1 MDPIRFAIANPV
13 KVTVGVILTVLFGV
27 ISLNVIPIQLT
38 PNVDEPIITVET
50 GWTGRSPE
58 EIEREIIEEQ
68 EEFLKT
74 LSGLKKMT
82 ASATTGAASV
92 QLEFFI
98 GTDIR
103 EARVR
108 VSDKLR
114 EVPDY
119 PDDVDEP
126 VLIDASADASK
137 AIAWII
143 LDSPDPDFDLQGFF
157 DFADDRIKP
166 VLERTEGVSRIN
178 IFGGRER
185 EVHIQI
191 DPVALAERGVTFNE
205 LRDALQFENVNVSAG
220 DVDDG
225 IREVRIRTLGQF
237 DALDQIENTV
247 VRYDGDSP
255 IRVKDLGEAV
265 QTLEK
270 RRSFVRAN
278 GQSALAINAI
288 RETGANVME
297 VMAGLREG
305 IAFCNENILP
315 TYEGDRYQ
323 LRMRQV
329 YDETEYIEQAI
340 ALVQS
345 NLIIGGVLAAV
356 VLLVFLG
363 KIWPTL
369 IIALAIPVSVLGT
382 FIVMTAAGRNLNVIS
397 LAGMAFA
404 VGMVVDNAIVVLE
417 NIDRHLQ
424 MGKTPRRAAYEGAK
438 EVWGAILAST
448 LTTIAVFVP
457 VLTVQEEAGQL
468 FFDIALAIC
477 AAVALSLLVSITVI
491 PSASARWLRPV
502 NSQATKPRHTTST
515 KPGDG
520 IPRPSPPTKLTPG
533 QRIAAVFAPLTNG
546 YADLV
551 HRFSER
557 SGVTVALRLL
567 IIATFTLAS
576 LAGAWLLMPPTSY
589 LPNGNQNLIF
599 GIMLTPPAYNITQ
612 AQSIAERIEPGIEP
626 YWNVDTVEA
635 ATAIQPV
642 RMPNPDPAAE
652 PVFFDEVPPVETYF
666 FVRSGNGVFMGARS
680 TEDQLVLPLS
690 TILDD
695 AMSSIP
701 GSIGFSFQRSIFGGG
716 ASGTSSI
723 DLEIVGNNL
732 DDLRRSA
739 AALYDILAPKYGYG
753 KVQPDPLNFNLAGPE
768 VQFRPDP
775 IRAGDLGIS
784 VRDLGGAVRA
794 LVDGLQ
800 IGDYRLQGESIDLL
814 LIRHPDY
821 DLTTDALAQT
831 PITVRDSDGQA
842 RVLPISALGDFVPT
856 TAPQQINRVDGLRSI
871 NFSITPPPEMPLAVA
886 VRDIQETVAQLDEQ
900 GAIARDVVARTAGT
914 ADKLTEVRGAL
925 LGQWNGLNWASIQS
939 LLSSRMFLALLIVFL
954 VMAALFESFLY
965 PLVILFA
972 VPLATVGGFIGLAIM
987 HAVNPTQQL
996 DTLTMLG
1003 FVILIG
1009 VVVNNAILIVHQA
1022 LNFMRPRREEVAPG
1036 EFEDIEPMPPREA
1049 IRESVRTRI
1058 RPIFMTTTTSVCGM
1072 LPLVLMGGS
1081 GSELYKGLG
1090 SVVVGGLLVATVFTL
1105 VVVPLLLSLVI
1116 ETRQRLVG
1124 GV

>member
-1 MDPIRFAIANPV
+1 MDPIRFSISNPV
-13 KVTVGVILTVLFGV
+13 KVTVGVVLTVLFG
-27 ISLNVIPIQLT
+27 ILALTTIPIQLT

-50 GWTGRSPE
+50 SWVGRSPE
-58 EIEREIIEEQ
+58 EVEREIIEEQ

-82 ASATTGAASV
+82 ASATTGQATIR
-92 QLEFFI
+92 LEFFI
-98 GTDIR
+98 GTDIQ

-119 PDDVDEP
+119 PDDVNEP
-126 VLIDASADASK
+126 VIIDANAEPSK

-143 LDSPDPDFDLQGFF
+143 LDSPDPELDLQTVF
-157 DFADDRIKP
+157 DFAEDRVKP
-166 VLERTEGVSRIN
+166 VMERVEGVSRVN
-178 IFGGRER
+178 VLGGRER
-185 EVHIQI
+185 EVHVQI

-205 LRDALQFENVNVSAG
+205 LRTALQFENVNVSAG
-220 DVDDG
+220 ELADG
-225 IREVRIRTLGQF
+225 IRDVRVRTIGQF
-237 DALDQIENTV
+237 DALEQIENTV
-247 VRYDGDSP
+247 VRYDEAGP
-255 IRVKDLGEAV
+255 VRVKDLGEAV
-265 QTLEK
+265 STFEK

-297 VMAGLREG
+297 VMAGLREA
-305 IAFCNENILP
+305 IAFCNANVLP

-323 LRMRQV
+323 LQMRQV
-329 YDETEYIEQAI
+329 YDETEYIDQAI
-340 ALVQS
+340 DLVQS
-345 NLIIGGVLAAV
+345 NLVIGGVLAAL

-363 KIWPTL
+363 KVRPTV
-369 IIALAIPVSVLGT
+369 IIALAIPVSVIGT

-417 NIDRHLQ
+417 NIDRHIQ
-424 MGKTPRRAAYEGAK
+424 MGKPPRRAAYEGAR

-448 LTTIAVFVP
+448 LTTLAVFVP

-477 AAVALSLLVSITVI
+477 AAVTLSLIVSITVI
-491 PSASARWLRPV
+491 PSAAARWLRAVKPKDAKQ
-502 NSQATKPRHTTST
+502 SKPPLGERLGQALSV
-515 KPGDG
+515 
-520 IPRPSPPTKLTPG
+520 IPRSYAGLIHRLT
-533 QRIAAVFAPLTNG
+533 
-546 YADLV
+546 
-551 HRFSER
+551 ER
-557 SGVTVALRLL
+557 SAFTVVLRLMVVGV
-567 IIATFTLAS
+567 FTLAS
-576 LAGAWLLMPPTSY
+576 LGGAWLLMPPTTY

-599 GIMLTPPAYNITQ
+599 AIMLTPPAYNIEQ
-612 AQSIAERIEPGIEP
+612 AQGIAERIEPAVEP

-642 RMPNPDPAAE
+642 AIPNPEAPPDAE
-652 PVFFDEVPPVETYF
+652 PEYYSAVPPVENYF
-666 FVRSGNGVFMGARS
+666 FVRSGATIFMGARS
-680 TEDQLVLPLS
+680 GDDELVAPLS
-690 TILDD
+690 PILEN

-701 GSIGFSFQRSIFGGG
+701 GSIGFAFQRSIFGGG
-716 ASGTSSI
+716 ASGSSSI
-723 DLEIVGNNL
+723 DLELLGTDLVA
-732 DDLRRSA
+732 LRRSA
-739 AALYDILAPKYGYG
+739 DALYNVLAPRYGYG
-753 KVQPDPLNFNLAGPE
+753 EVQPDPLNFNLAGPE

-784 VRDLGGAVRA
+784 VRDLGDAVQS
-794 LVDGLQ
+794 LVDGLE
-800 IGDYRLQGESIDLL
+800 IGDYRLEGESIDLL
-814 LIRHPDY
+814 LTRHPDF
-821 DLTTDALAQT
+821 DLTTDQLPTTPLA
-831 PITVRDSDGQA
+831 VRDSDGA
-842 RVLPISALGDFVPT
+842 TRVLPISALGEFIPT
-856 TAPQQINRVDGLRSI
+856 TAPQQINRIDTQRSI
-871 NFSITPPPEMPLAVA
+871 KFAITPPPEMPLAVA
-886 VRDIQETVAQLDEQ
+886 IEDIENTVGTLSDQ
-900 GAIARDVVARTAGT
+900 GAIDPTVIARTAGS
-914 ADKLTEVRGAL
+914 ADKLSEVRGSL
-925 LGQWNGLNWASIQS
+925 LGDWSGLNADSIKS
-939 LLSSRMFLALLIVFL
+939 LLSSRMFLAILIVFL

-972 VPLATVGGFIGLAIM
+972 VPLATVGGFLGLAIT
-987 HAVNPTQQL
+987 HAYNPTQQL

-1022 LNFMRPRREEVAPG
+1022 LNFMRPRKEEIAPG
-1036 EFEDIEPMPPREA
+1036 EFEEIEEMSPRDA
-1049 IRESVRTRI
+1049 VRESVRTRI

-1090 SVVVGGLLVATVFTL
+1090 SVVVGGLLVATLFTL
-1105 VVVPLLLSLVI
+1105 VVVPLLFSLVVGA
-1116 ETRQRLVG
+1116 RQRIVG